1 MAQIAVFLAIT
12 WAWSW
17 GLWWPYVIYLQN
29 KSLPFGLGGFFEVAH
44 QWAAWGPFIA
54 ALITAL
60 IFTGGDGLKALLA
73 RGVKTKFA
81 AKYYLIIILIFPL
94 LIGGA
99 FFAARLMGQD
109 IAWGEAWD
117 APLVLPIAFLFILF
131 LGGPLQEEFGWRGI
145 LLPRLL
151 DRKGPEFASLLIGL
165 VWGLWHLPLFFI
177 PTQTYYYERP
187 IWGLVLSTSL
197 ISFFFTWLYKRTD
210 GSIWAMLLLH
220 TMYNFTH
227 YVFPTLQNDLAA
239 TLLWPLQLFVVALII
254 WDWRREREF

>member
-1 MAQIAVFLAIT
+1 MAQIATFLGIT

-17 GLWWPYVIYLQN
+17 GLWWPYVIYLQT
-29 KSLPFGLGGFFEVAH
+29 KSLPFGLGSFFEHAH
-44 QWAAWGPFIA
+44 QWAAWGPFVA
-54 ALITAL
+54 ALLTAL
-60 IFTGGDGLKALLA
+60 IFRGGSGIKALLA
-73 RGVKTKFA
+73 RGGKVVFA
-81 AKYYLIIILIFPL
+81 AKYYMFIFLIFPV

-99 FFAARLMGQD
+99 FVAARAMGQE
-109 IAWGEAWD
+109 IPWGEAWD
-117 APLVLPIAFLFILF
+117 APSVLPIAFLFILL

-151 DRKGPEFASLLIGL
+151 DRMGPEVASLLVGL

-177 PTQTYYYERP
+177 PTQTFYYERP
-187 IWGLVLSTSL
+187 IWGLVLSTTI
-197 ISFFFTWLYKRTD
+197 ISFFFTWLYKRTG

-220 TMYNFTH
+220 TMYNFSH

-239 TLLWPLQLFVVALII
+239 TFLWPLQLLVVALII